1 MDPAERRAQLL
12 DAALEVAEQD
22 GFDAVTVAAVVKRAG
37 VTRPVLYDLFGDLD
51 GLLHALIEREEAR
64 ALAVLAEVVVDDP
77 GTRDPDAYLV
87 AAIARLLDAVRAE
100 PRTWRFVLLPPQGSP
115 PALRERIV
123 SSRAAVTARVEA
135 LLVWGIERRGG
146 PHGLDLPVFAHLLV
160 AAGEDAARLTL
171 SHPRRF
177 PPRRLTDAA
186 SAFLSLV
193 PPGRGAPADGGGH
206 DGAVGAALREGAAPA
221 VAAAAAAAAATA
233 DDAAP
238 SGGAARGSDAAPG
251 SGAAPGDGPVP
262 ADTRSARMP
271 QAQRREQL
279 LDVTLALVARDGF
292 DALSVEAVAREAE
305 VNRVVVYRS
314 FASLQVLVG
323 ALLLREQ
330 RRIEGALDAILPRDP
345 TKTAPRRLLVDA
357 LDGLLAAVEA
367 DPLSWRLALAPPES
381 APVAVRALVMRR
393 RRAVERRMRRL
404 VAWGVGGLAIPADRL
419 DVDVLAQMLLSVA
432 EQSGRLLLDERYPA
446 ERLRAAVERLVAVAP
461 WVPEEEAAKRGS

>member
-1 MDPAERRAQLL
+1 MAPAGVRRTPRLDPRERRAQLL

-37 VTRPVLYDLFGDLD
+37 VTRPVLYDVFGDLD
-51 GLLHALIEREEAR
+51 GLLHALIEREESR

-87 AAIARLLDAVRAE
+87 AAIVRLLDAVRAE
-100 PRTWRFVLLPPQGSP
+100 PRTWRLVLLPPQGSP
-115 PALRERIV
+115 PALRERIAA
-123 SSRAAVTARVEA
+123 SRAMVTARVEA

-186 SAFLSLV
+186 RAFIGLL
-193 PPGRGAPADGGGH
+193 PPGAAVPADVGGRGGAANAARPAPAQVSH
-206 DGAVGAALREGAAPA
+206 AQEPIRAGASADDRAGADERPRAVAAPA
-221 VAAAAAAAAATA
+221 AGRRRV
-233 DDAAP
+233 
-238 SGGAARGSDAAPG
+238 
-251 SGAAPGDGPVP
+251 
-262 ADTRSARMP
+262 P

-279 LDVTLALVARDGF
+279 LDVTLALIGREGF
-292 DALSVEAVAREAE
+292 DALSVEAIARDAG

-314 FASLQVLVG
+314 FPSLPALVG

-330 RRIEGALDAILPRDP
+330 RRIESALDAILPRDP
-345 TKTAPRRLLVDA
+345 TTTAPRRLLADA
-357 LDGLLAAVEA
+357 LDGLLVAVEA

-381 APVAVRALVMRR
+381 APVALRALVTRR

-404 VAWGVGGLAIPADRL
+404 VAWGVGALSIPTEQL
-419 DVDVLAQMLLSVA
+419 DVDVMAQMLLSLA
-432 EQSGRLLLDERYPA
+432 EQAGRLLLEERYPP
-446 ERLRAAVERLVAVAP
+446 ERVRAAVAGLVAVAP
-461 WVPEEEAAKRGS
+461 WVPEEKAVNRSS